1 MKNLIERFS
10 SVNSLKINLEKEIE
24 DTEFQI
30 KEYSNMLG
38 EKIRIN
44 EELSPDDPDLITLKA
59 KLDGSPPNTQKD
71 DKKSDDKKPDDKKS
85 DDEKSDDEKSDDEKP
100 DDKKPDDMKPDDMKP
115 DDMKPDDKKSKEK
128 KSKEKSDKKKKGKK
142 GISDKWYNLN
152 EILVYNGIGLKGELE
167 LYFKA
172 VDELKT
178 KLENLQRTLSTLTNI
193 MEKGLKEDMGC
204 IAFRG
209 AEGVLEITFLKS
221 SGVRANFTLKSIYS
235 GKAVPV
241 ENMIKI
247 GA

>member
-1 MKNLIERFS
+1 MKSLIERFN
-10 SVNSLKINLEKEIE
+10 SVNSLKVNLEKEIE

-30 KEYSNMLG
+30 QEYSNMLG

-44 EELSPDDPDLITLKA
+44 EESSSDDPDFLAFKA
-59 KLDGSPPNTQKD
+59 KFEGTSNDGKAKN
-71 DKKSDDKKPDDKKS
+71 
-85 DDEKSDDEKSDDEKP
+85 
-100 DDKKPDDMKPDDMKP
+100 
-115 DDMKPDDKKSKEK
+115 SKEK
-128 KSKEKSDKKKKGKK
+128 DVKAEDQKLDDPKKEAKRLKDKANDAKKKTAKAKKGKK

-172 VDELKT
+172 VDELKA
-178 KLENLQRTLSTLTNI
+178 KLENLQRTLSTLSTV

-204 IAFRG
+204 VAFRG
-209 AEGVLEITFLKS
+209 TEGTLEITFLKS
-221 SGVRANFTLKSIYS
+221 SGMRENFTLKSIYT
-235 GKAVPV
+235 GKAIPV